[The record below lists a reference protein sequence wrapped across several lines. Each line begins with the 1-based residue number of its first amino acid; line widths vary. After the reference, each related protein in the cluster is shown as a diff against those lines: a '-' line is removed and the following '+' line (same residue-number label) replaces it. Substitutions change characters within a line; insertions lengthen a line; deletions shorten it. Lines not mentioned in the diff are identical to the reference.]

1 MGYVISVTNQKGGV
15 GKTLTTSSLASILTT
30 RGYKVLSI
38 DMDPQCNLDQVA
50 GGPGPIKPLDIAT
63 PSILKVLLQECKIRE
78 AIVHTPIG
86 DLVRAV
92 PALSQWTGRSLL
104 SRPAVKEM
112 LDAGAGPEEIG
123 KLVIERFQKGWGAVE
138 HKTLD
143 WVIREVRED
152 YDFIFLDT
160 NPSLTMLTL
169 NGLYTADYILIP
181 AFSEETSR
189 KAIMEL
195 NDTIEELRGSN
206 PAMHAKILG
215 ILIGKFKKHTNVA
228 KAYAKHIQKIA
239 RKIGT
244 EIFESKIRDGI
255 AASEY
260 TNRKMDLIR
269 YAPNSGVAQD
279 YQAFATEFLD
289 RINKLE
295 GGDRVGEKD

>member
-50 GGPGPIKPLDIAT
+50 GGPGPIKQFDTKT
-63 PSILKVLLQECKIRE
+63 PSILKVLLQECNIKQ
-78 AIVHTPIG
+78 AIVQTPIG

-104 SRPAVKEM
+104 SRRDFKELM
-112 LDAGAGPEEIG
+112 DAGTSPEDIV
-123 KLVIERFQKGWGAVE
+123 KLLTERYKTGWAATE

-143 WVIREVRED
+143 WEIREIRKE
-152 YDFIFLDT
+152 YDFVFLDT

-169 NGLYTADYILIP
+169 NSLYTADYILIP
-181 AFSEETSR
+181 SFSEETSR
-189 KAIMEL
+189 KAIIEL
-195 NDTIEELRGSN
+195 HDTIEELRADN
-206 PAMHAKILG
+206 PTMHARVLG

-228 KAYAKHIQKIA
+228 KAYYKHIQKIA
-239 RKIGT
+239 AKIGT
-244 EIFESKIRDGI
+244 EVFETKIRDGI

-260 TNRKMDLIR
+260 TNKKMDLIR
-269 YAPNSGVAQD
+269 YLPNSGIAQD
-279 YQAFATEFLD
+279 YQAFTTEFLD

-295 GGDRVGEKD
+295 GGANIG